1 LPRIVFFDIE
11 GTLVSNNTWKTVIAH
26 PEVAKGRVR
35 RAYAEVVP
43 AWLLMRVRLLDDTN
57 FRHKWVTSMAK
68 LFNGWTTPQ
77 VNDLFK
83 WVAEHVEYHAD
94 VVEKLR
100 QHKRDGDK
108 VILVSGIFEEG
119 AKHFAAYLGADDG
132 IGTRLAFEQ
141 GVCKGRIIGE
151 SCAGGRKLDFI
162 RAYLQRSDMAHTL
175 AEAYAY
181 ADSYS
186 DEPMLAAVG
195 HPVATYPEAALRTLA
210 VHRGWTVFPIG

>member
-1 LPRIVFFDIE
+1 MVFFDIE

-26 PEVAKGRVR
+26 PEVAQGRVR

-43 AWLLMRVRLLDDTN
+43 PWLLARVRLLNDTT
-57 FRHKWVTSMAK
+57 FRHKWVVSMAK
-68 LFNGWTTPQ
+68 LFNGWTSIQ
-77 VNDLFK
+77 LNDLFL
-83 WVAEHVEYHAD
+83 WVAQHVEYHQD

-100 QHKRDGDK
+100 QHKRDGQT

-119 AKHFAAYLGADDG
+119 AKQIAAHLGADDG
-132 IGTRLAFEQ
+132 IGTRLGFAQ
-141 GVCKGRIIGE
+141 GVCTGEITGE

-162 RAYLQRSDMAHTL
+162 RAYLQRHGRTDDL

-186 DEPMLAAVG
+186 DIPMLAAVG
-195 HPVATYPEAALRTLA
+195 YATATYPEDDLRSEALQ
-210 VHRGWTVFPIG
+210 RGWTIFPN